1 MSSSDFFWLV
11 YGLLVEN
18 SLLDDM
24 DLEIVEEYYFKSE
37 RKELISFKCVSCISV
52 VAVIIASGFCSF
64 HQVLGLLVCSSFFIG
79 LLQVIRRFCYY
90 IISSYIT
97 LSTDFDS
104 IFHRIVAVIRSRE
117 ITFFGLRK
125 KFDINSTVCL
135 RPLRLELLKA
145 LRNEVHCHVR
155 MSRNLYSHDNSEKLL
170 SSMFT
175 SEMSHLALK
184 DDICDEF
191 LQLTALKELWQ
202 LSFLLRSEYFRLF
215 LLHLSHSSHR
225 LILVFL
231 YLLQEILVLKKS
243 KARLLCSLEFIS
255 YRNCCVAEKNI
266 QKISPFLSTTDKI
279 LAHLSFASEVLSG
292 NEISEKDK
300 FLCVTEILR
309 KAIEI
314 SAPETHIGH
323 ENELLVEKVYE
334 GSSLVSDDQQKDVL
348 LSSWQRNESNEA
360 TARSVV
366 VELKARLVERMR
378 EIDTVK
384 TTKIDYTQR
393 MITIDDE
400 FQKIPTFDGS
410 GNVEKDFVEKAT
422 ARDDLNT
429 FITIPKNNDV
439 FRSCAELDLQQA
451 ISFMKLMP
459 SVDFIDDP
467 GNES

>member
-37 RKELISFKCVSCISV
+37 RKELISFKVGAPMICVSCISV

-64 HQVLGLLVCSSFFIG
+64 HQVLGLLF
-79 LLQVIRRFCYY
+79 R
-90 IISSYIT
+90 
-97 LSTDFDS
+97 
-104 IFHRIVAVIRSRE
+104 
-117 ITFFGLRK
+117 LRK

-243 KARLLCSLEFIS
+243 KAS
-255 YRNCCVAEKNI
+255 
-266 QKISPFLSTTDKI
+266 
-279 LAHLSFASEVLSG
+279 LSG

-323 ENELLVEKVYE
+323 ESIKHSNMSSNSSISEGIDETKSIADELLVEKVYE

-400 FQKIPTFDGS
+400 FQKYQHS
-410 GNVEKDFVEKAT
+410 MEAKAT

>member
-1 MSSSDFFWLV
+1 MHFGCSCHYRERILFLSS
-11 YGLLVEN
+11 GA
-18 SLLDDM
+18 
-24 DLEIVEEYYFKSE
+24 
-37 RKELISFKCVSCISV
+37 R
-52 VAVIIASGFCSF
+52 
-64 HQVLGLLVCSSFFIG
+64 
-79 LLQVIRRFCYY
+79 
-90 IISSYIT
+90 
-97 LSTDFDS
+97 
-104 IFHRIVAVIRSRE
+104 
-117 ITFFGLRK
+117 LRK

-243 KARLLCSLEFIS
+243 KAS
-255 YRNCCVAEKNI
+255 
-266 QKISPFLSTTDKI
+266 
-279 LAHLSFASEVLSG
+279 LSG

-323 ENELLVEKVYE
+323 ESIKHSNMSSNSSISEGIDETKSIADELLVEKVYE